1 MKYTPRQPESNVNVT
16 PTSHLRDFF
25 LLTAGLLGIV
35 IVIYILLG
43 LAVDL
48 IVPRIST
55 DLEKRIAGLF
65 IRSIEA
71 KGTASERENYVQS
84 LLEDL
89 QERCAKLP
97 YLFKVHIRQASAVN
111 AVALPGGHIV
121 VYTGLLDKVA
131 SENELAFVLGHEMG
145 HYAYRD
151 HLRGMG
157 RAFVFITIS
166 ALLFGT
172 DSNISKML
180 AHGLNITEMSF
191 SRKQETRADEFALET
206 LNCDYGHVAGAA
218 DFFEKIPKEQDPGKF
233 GHYFASHPE
242 SHKRI
247 SHLEDIIRSRG
258 FKLAERTP
266 LPENWRQSKNLT

>member
-1 MKYTPRQPESNVNVT
+1 MKYTIRQPDSNVNVT
-16 PTSHLRDFF
+16 PTSPLREFF
-25 LLTAGLLGIV
+25 LLTAGLLGGV
-35 IVIYILLG
+35 IGIYIVLG

-55 DLEKRIAGLF
+55 DLENKMGRLF

-71 KGTASERENYVQS
+71 KDIDSQRQSYIRS

-89 QERCAKLP
+89 QERCAQLP
-97 YLFKVHIRQASAVN
+97 YSIKVHIRQASTVN
-111 AVALPGGHIV
+111 AAALPAGHII

-131 SENELAFVLGHEMG
+131 SENELTFVLAHEMG
-145 HYAYRD
+145 HFAHRD

-166 ALLFGT
+166 TLLFGT
-172 DSNISKML
+172 DSSISKML
-180 AHGLNITEMSF
+180 AHGLNIMEMSF

-206 LNCDYGHVAGAA
+206 LHCNYGHVAGAT
-218 DFFEKIPKEQDPGKF
+218 DFFEKISKVEDPGKF

-242 SHKRI
+242 SRKRI
-247 SHLEDIIRSRG
+247 SHLENIIRSRE
-258 FKLAERTP
+258 FKLGRRDP
-266 LPENWRQSKNLT
+266 LPKTWRQLKD

>member
-16 PTSHLRDFF
+16 PTSPLREFF
-25 LLTAGLLGIV
+25 LLTAGLLGVV
-35 IVIYILLG
+35 ILIYIVLG

-55 DLEKRIAGLF
+55 NLENKMGGLF
-65 IRSIEA
+65 IGSIEA
-71 KGTASERENYVQS
+71 KDTNSERGSYVRS
-84 LLEDL
+84 LMEDL
-89 QERCAKLP
+89 QERCAQLP
-97 YLFKVHIRQASAVN
+97 YLFKVHIRQSPTVN
-111 AVALPGGHIV
+111 AVALPGGHII

-131 SENELAFVLGHEMG
+131 SENELAFVLAHEMG
-145 HYAYRD
+145 HFAHRD

-166 ALLFGT
+166 TLLLGT

-180 AHGLNITEMSF
+180 ANGLNITEMSF
-191 SRKQETRADEFALET
+191 SRKQETSADDFALAM
-206 LNCDYGHVAGAA
+206 LNCDYGHVAGAT
-218 DFFEKIPKEQDPGKF
+218 DFFEKISKEEGPGKF

-242 SHKRI
+242 SRERI

-258 FKLAERTP
+258 FKLGRRKP
-266 LPENWRQSKNLT
+266 LPQTWRHLKN

>member
-16 PTSHLRDFF
+16 PTSPLREFF
-25 LLTAGLLGIV
+25 LLTAGLVGFV
-35 IVIYILLG
+35 ILIYIVLG

-55 DLEKRIAGLF
+55 DLENKMGRLF

-71 KGTASERENYVQS
+71 KYTDSERRSYIRS

-89 QERCAKLP
+89 QERCAQLP
-97 YLFKVHIRQASAVN
+97 YLVKVHIRQASTVN
-111 AVALPGGHIV
+111 AAALPGGHII

-131 SENELAFVLGHEMG
+131 SENELAFVLAHEMG
-145 HYAYRD
+145 HFAHRD

-166 ALLFGT
+166 TLLFGT
-172 DSNISKML
+172 DSSISKML
-180 AHGLNITEMSF
+180 VHGLNITEMSF
-191 SRKQETRADEFALET
+191 SRKQETRADEFALEA
-206 LNCDYGHVAGAA
+206 LHCDYGHVAGAT
-218 DFFEKIPKEQDPGKF
+218 DFFEKLSKEEGPGKF

-242 SHKRI
+242 SRNRI
-247 SHLEDIIRSRG
+247 SHLENIIRSRE
-258 FKLAERTP
+258 FKLGKRKP
-266 LPENWRQSKNLT
+266 LPETWRQLKD